1 MKHRRA
7 WCRFWCAY
15 ASNNGITNFFA
26 YNMYEGCACL
36 EAVHQRAEQLAKEK
50 GAKAQ
55 HASFKEARAA
65 MSAFWGLVHPDT
77 NFAEVRAVKAMAKG
91 LRRVAPLKAKHA
103 DTWDIQLV
111 FDKLFELARRGIR
124 VVDMDHDK
132 MRGWLALML
141 KIKTAGRSGDVGF
154 VRSGDR
160 GGLYRGFYPRDT
172 NKMRCGLRG
181 DWLEPH
187 VTHVR
192 WYMNKTVAG
201 QADDYSPWHPLGDHL
216 EDSRAFPFLSA
227 ACPRRMLEAYLDKT
241 DTLPRSDDL
250 VLISSVKK
258 DGRYFGITAQ
268 TVAND
273 VGAVMTVCGVAARFN
288 AHTTRHASLSK
299 RRAGGASIDD
309 IVGSANIS
317 ATVFKNF
324 YNRPIDKAA
333 AAPPPSLGGKGTR
346 RLAPARAMALTTSK
360 RPSSAI
366 VVSKKTK
373 KKKKIQQKKIE
384 PAAPPAAAAACVI
397 DIVLRDEP
405 VFCDAGHAN
414 DIKAYFCTAP
424 GCDRPVC
431 VTGSRVRRP
440 SSLAAAPPP
449 ANPTSKTRRHAPA
462 PRISPPPSAEEVY
475 DVDFVL
481 DVADTGENKT
491 CPLYRVRWVG
501 YGEDDDSWLSAT
513 QLDGAAALLDA
524 FRHARE
530 MDTSLSERRLAT
542 RPPRRAPALTPSSPH
557 SHTLGILASSASWL
571 GAPVPDSR

>member
-15 ASNNGITNFFA
+15 ANNNGITNFFA

-132 MRGWLALML
+132 MRGWLALMI

-317 ATVFKNF
+317 AKVFKNF

-405 VFCDAGHAN
+405 VYATRA
-414 DIKAYFCTAP
+414 TPTTSRRTSAP
-424 GCDRPVC
+424 RPGATGRC
-431 VTGSRVRRP
+431 VSPAAVFGALLLSRRLRRPPFQRPSHGATRQLQGSRHRHRRRRCTTSTSCSTSPTPARTRPARSTVFGGWATAKTTTRGSPRP
-440 SSLAAAPPP
+440 SLMA
-449 ANPTSKTRRHAPA
+449 R
-462 PRISPPPSAEEVY
+462 PRSS
-475 DVDFVL
+475 
-481 DVADTGENKT
+481 
-491 CPLYRVRWVG
+491 
-501 YGEDDDSWLSAT
+501 
-513 QLDGAAALLDA
+513 
-524 FRHARE
+524 
-530 MDTSLSERRLAT
+530 
-542 RPPRRAPALTPSSPH
+542 TPSVTPARWTPRSPRGDWPRAH
-557 SHTLGILASSASWL
+557 RAVLQPSRPRHLIVTRLGSLRPLRL
-571 GAPVPDSR
+571 G